1 MSEFVAVAKVGDIPE
16 GEGAAYRV
24 GEKVVAVF
32 NDGGEYYA
40 INDLCPH
47 QGASLSDGQLENSI
61 VACPWHGWRFC
72 VHDGTWCD
80 NRRIST
86 DTFELRIAG
95 DEIQVRVPDESDE
108 KGNGE
113 LGSQKGSEKS

>member
-1 MSEFVAVAKVGDIPE
+1 MSDFVTVARVGDIPE
-16 GEGAAYRV
+16 GEGAAYPV
-24 GEKVVAVF
+24 GDKVVAVF
-32 NDGGEYYA
+32 NDAGEYYA

-47 QGASLSDGQLENSI
+47 QGASLAEGQLENSV

-86 DTFELRIAG
+86 DTFDLRIAG
-95 DEIQVRVPDESDE
+95 EEIQVRVPETADEN
-108 KGNGE
+108 GNGE
-113 LGSQKGSEKS
+113 IGSQNDTEES